1 MKKLIALA
9 LAMVMA
15 LTAMTVLA
23 EEKKTLVVATN
34 PEFPPFEY
42 VEGDDIVGLDMDI
55 AAEIAKDLGWELQIE
70 SMEFASIV
78 SAVHSGKAD
87 VAITGMTIN
96 EERKLSVN
104 FSEPY
109 YNAKQACIVNVNGT
123 VVDAETLKGKQIGVQ
138 LGTTGDSAA
147 EGYTAVDN
155 VQRFNKALD
164 AVLELAG
171 NKIDAVIIDLPVA
184 QSLLASLNDPNLKIL
199 DNIDFADEF
208 FGIAVNKSDAELL
221 ASINKTLERIN
232 TDGTMDAILAK
243 YFGKEEAAE

>member
-1 MKKLIALA
+1 MKKLIALV
-9 LAMVMA
+9 LAMVMV
-15 LTAMTVLA
+15 LTALTVLA

-78 SAVHSGKAD
+78 SAVHAGKAD
-87 VAITGMTIN
+87 IAVTGMTIN
-96 EERKLSVN
+96 DERKLTVN

-147 EGYTAVDN
+147 ETYTDVDS

-184 QSLLASLNDPNLKIL
+184 QSLLASLNNPDLKIL
-199 DNIDFADEF
+199 DNIPFEDEF
-208 FGIAVNKSDAELL
+208 FGIAVNKNETELL
-221 ASINKTLERIN
+221 DAVNATLVRIN
-232 TDGTMDAILAK
+232 SDGTMDAILAK
-243 YFGKEEAAE
+243 YFGKEQEAE